1 MTCTKALTGKSIVR
15 GFTSE
20 RQCWRKVKVKDTFL
34 GALPTSQESSPH
46 PSPPPQYPQP
56 PTVLQSRLAN
66 PYLQLEN
73 TNSPISKA
81 ERISTS
87 NKQQTAQPMSR
98 PVYLCEEHR
107 KQRILIQVTGAP
119 DEDEATVEERR
130 VKSTERLL
138 MPDVASSSC
147 RSFTSEGTQ
156 TEARGKK
163 RGERKEDRAREKEER
178 RRQKEVEE
186 AEQYRKL
193 SVQEAAYR
201 KLSQQYEEQL
211 NYGMDSMSLDS
222 GEDSK

>member
-1 MTCTKALTGKSIVR
+1 MLEKSE
-15 GFTSE
+15 SE
-20 RQCWRKVKVKDTFL
+20 RY
-34 GALPTSQESSPH
+34 LPGSTPH
-46 PSPPPQYPQP
+46 LTRVLSPPFASSSSSSISST

-138 MPDVASSSC
+138 MPDVA
-147 RSFTSEGTQ
+147 
-156 TEARGKK
+156 
-163 RGERKEDRAREKEER
+163 
-178 RRQKEVEE
+178 
-186 AEQYRKL
+186 
-193 SVQEAAYR
+193 
-201 KLSQQYEEQL
+201 
-211 NYGMDSMSLDS
+211 
-222 GEDSK
+222 